1 MTNSFVQPIWNDIW
15 NGLSLRLRVNSAKY
29 IARIA
34 SNWPKWQALNP
45 HCLKKKRS
53 KVKYFLKFKLRTT
66 ISFELFEK
74 LLSKKASKK
83 SKLVEEK
90 KPSQST
96 NIPLLRYES
105 PKKTRPPFF
114 NKKRQNSRCNK
125 TIKTKGAKFTL
136 VIWQIRQKI
145 VSSSPTMISVL
156 EKNRS
161 C

>member
-1 MTNSFVQPIWNDIW
+1 MTNSFFQPIWNDIW

-34 SNWPKWQALNP
+34 SNWTKWQALNP

-66 ISFELFEK
+66 IFFELFEK
-74 LLSKKASKK
+74 LPSKKASKK

-90 KPSQST
+90 KT
-96 NIPLLRYES
+96 IPEHKYSITSLRKSE
-105 PKKTRPPFF
+105 KNKTTIF

-136 VIWQIRQKI
+136 VIWQIRQK
-145 VSSSPTMISVL
+145 
-156 EKNRS
+156 N

>member
-1 MTNSFVQPIWNDIW
+1 MTNSFFQPIWNDIW

-45 HCLKKKRS
+45 PLFEEKTI

-66 ISFELFEK
+66 IFFELFEK
-74 LLSKKASKK
+74 LPSKKASKK

-105 PKKTRPPFF
+105 RKKTRPPFL
-114 NKKRQNSRCNK
+114 
-125 TIKTKGAKFTL
+125 TKNVK
-136 VIWQIRQKI
+136 IRGVTKQ
-145 VSSSPTMISVL
+145 
-156 EKNRS
+156 
-161 C
+161 